1 MALLKDSVV
10 ENANNPG
17 SGTIS
22 LAGAATGPFVT
33 FATRFSSG
41 AKVFYGISDESS
53 QREIGIGTFTAGSPN
68 TLSRD
73 TVLSNTSGT
82 TGKLNF
88 TGLVFVYNPLPADY
102 AVQLDQTG
110 NLAAT
115 YDISSPTQNGGP
127 LAGTRNRLTNS
138 AFQIN
143 QRSFTSGSSLSAGV
157 YAHDRWKAGASGCTY
172 TFTGTPYATLTI
184 TAGSLQQV
192 IEAGASQGSNTHTLS
207 WSGTATATVDGGS
220 FVSSPVTFTGLAGA
234 TAHTIEFG
242 TGTVLRPQF
251 ETGDIASQWEIRL
264 PALEQLL
271 CDRFCSAGNFSF
283 DAYGTA
289 GMLPFFLIQLPTLMR
304 ASPSLTLN
312 VTTATNCGT
321 NTLTALDNRNLRLGT
336 TVTATNPFA
345 LIGSYLATAE
355 L

>member
-1 MALLKDSVV
+1 MTLLKDSVV

-17 SGTIS
+17 TSTIN
-22 LAGAATGPFVT
+22 LAGAAPGPFVT
-33 FATRFSSG
+33 FATRFASG
-41 AKVFYGISDESS
+41 AQVFYGISDESS
-53 QREIGIGTFTAGSPN
+53 QREIGIGTFTTGSPN

-82 TGKLNF
+82 TSKLNF
-88 TGLVFVYNPLPADY
+88 TGVVFVYNPLPAGY
-102 AVQLDQTG
+102 AVQLDGTG
-110 NLAAT
+110 NLSAN

-143 QRSFTSGSSLSAGV
+143 QRGFISGNSLSAGV
-157 YAHDRWKAGASGCTY
+157 YGHDRWKAGASGCTY
-172 TFTGTPYATLTI
+172 SFTGSPFGTLTI

-220 FVSSPVTFTGLAGA
+220 FVSSPATFTSLAGG

-242 TGTVLRPQF
+242 TGTVIRPQF
-251 ETGDIASQWEIRL
+251 ETGLISSQWEIRL
-264 PALEQLL
+264 PAIEQLL

-283 DAYGTA
+283 CSYGVA
-289 GMLPFFLIQLPTLMR
+289 SGLPFMLIQLPTQMR
-304 ASPSLTLN
+304 AVPSLTLN
-312 VTTATNCGT
+312 VSTNTNCGT
-321 NTLTALDNRNLRLGT
+321 NTLTALDDRNLRLGT
-336 TVTATNPFA
+336 AVGSTNPFS